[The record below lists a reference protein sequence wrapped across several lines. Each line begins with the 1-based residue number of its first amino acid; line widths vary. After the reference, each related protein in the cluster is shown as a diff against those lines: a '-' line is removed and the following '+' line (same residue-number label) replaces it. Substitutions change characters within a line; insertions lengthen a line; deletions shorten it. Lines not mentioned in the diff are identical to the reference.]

1 MNISNEQNKLE
12 EQFNV
17 HISEAQEQIAR
28 QNQTILEYQA
38 QLEELQNDTPY
49 EELHK
54 KRGFFLSSLS
64 IDETRL
70 SALILCLLAC
80 MLFGGVSYVLVGD
93 ITANLTNIIT
103 ALIYSIAGVNIT
115 NSVLNKFGN
124 NNSEITTQVQM
135 NNTIRPIGNSSNQPT
150 NQFNQ
155 NCNQNNLRTNSS
167 VPNATKP
174 QPYVRGQ

>member
-1 MNISNEQNKLE
+1 MNTYNSQENEI
-12 EQFNV
+12 NV
-17 HISEAQEQIAR
+17 HILEAQEQIER
-28 QNQTILEYQA
+28 QNQEILEYQA
-38 QLEELQNDTPY
+38 QLEELQDETPY

-80 MLFGGVSYVLVGD
+80 MIFGGISYVLVGD

-115 NSVLNKFGN
+115 NSVLSKFGN
-124 NNSEITTQVQM
+124 NNSETNTQIQM
-135 NNTIRPIGNSSNQPT
+135 NNTIKPIGNNANQQRNVPT
-150 NQFNQ
+150 VNPAK
-155 NCNQNNLRTNSS
+155 T
-167 VPNATKP
+167 